1 MGDASLCEIIVLN
14 CCCFGWGVLETAFET
29 SIHSTG

>member
-14 CCCFGWGVLETAFET
+14 CCCFGWVVVETAFET